1 MRRRLSLML
10 NPKLNLMLNLKLNLK
25 SILFSSLIV
34 VFASNARAATEIWVY
49 TSVYREFIAPIQAAF
64 EKRNPEIKVQVYQ
77 AGSEKIQA
85 KLEAEFAAQKP
96 QADLLVVSDPFY
108 AAMLDKRGLIQ
119 PIAKGEIWR
128 TNYNSLMVM
137 LANKKVPTEKR
148 PKSFSDLTKPEFKSL
163 VQMGSPLESGTCFAT
178 VAILADRFGWEY
190 FSKLRDN
197 GFGANGGNAYV
208 IQKVESGEKKFGIAL
223 IENVLAAQ
231 KKGSPIE
238 IIYPE
243 DGAIP
248 IPSVQVLL
256 KSSNHADA
264 AKKFA
269 DFLLTR
275 EAQEILLSGF
285 MYSVVKTLPPP
296 TGALPIDQ
304 VSKKTRAWTPEL
316 LRTTA
321 EQAKKIKSKFSELLL
336 E

>member
-1 MRRRLSLML
+1 M
-10 NPKLNLMLNLKLNLK
+10 NLKLVIFL
-25 SILFSSLIV
+25 SLV
-34 VFASNARAATEIWVY
+34 VLLSTSAANATTEVWVY
-49 TSVYREFIAPIQAAF
+49 TSIYKEFIAPIQAAF
-64 EKRNPEIKVQVYQ
+64 EKKNPDIKIQVYQ

-85 KLEAEFAAQKP
+85 KLEAEFSAQKP

-108 AAMLDKRGLIQ
+108 ASMLDKRGLIQ
-119 PIAKGEIWR
+119 PIAKSEMWR

-137 LANKKVPTEKR
+137 LVNKKVPTEKR
-148 PKSFSDLTKPEFKSL
+148 PKSFSDITKPEFKSL

-178 VAILADRFGWEY
+178 VAILADRLGWDY

-238 IIYPE
+238 IVYPD

-256 KSSNHADA
+256 KSSVHAEA
-264 AKKFA
+264 ARKFA
-269 DFLLTR
+269 DFLLTP
-275 EAQEILLSGF
+275 EVQEILRSGF
-285 MYSVVKTLPPP
+285 MYSVIKTLPPP
-296 TGALPIDQ
+296 AGALPLDQ
-304 VSKKTRAWTPEL
+304 VSKKTRSWTPEL
-316 LRTTA
+316 LRATA
-321 EQAKKIKSKFSELLL
+321 EQAKSIKSKFSELIL